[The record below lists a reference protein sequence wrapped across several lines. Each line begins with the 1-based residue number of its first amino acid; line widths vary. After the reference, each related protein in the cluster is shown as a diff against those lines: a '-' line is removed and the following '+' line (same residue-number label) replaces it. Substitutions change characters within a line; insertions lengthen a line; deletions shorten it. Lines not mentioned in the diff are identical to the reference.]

1 MQNNWK
7 DIRWYSTIKE
17 VPSLMMMFVTWNP
30 VVIEE
35 IHNEIEIE
43 INCGNKINERQRF
56 LCDSINDLHS
66 QIKLQS

>member
-17 VPSLMMMFVTWNP
+17 VPSLMMMFVTWNL

-43 INCGNKINERQRF
+43 INCGNKINERQIF
-56 LCDSINDLHS
+56 M
-66 QIKLQS
+66 